1 MPGSSILTGIIPLTN
16 SCHIFA
22 QKPKTVTYD
31 GEVYLGLS
39 EDGSPCSAQAVVHHF
54 VAQAN
59 MDPLDNRLYFIV
71 GKVASVREN
80 TCVGEGNSTEDY
92 DIEIDAMM
100 SLQLQEMPCDTAPMR
115 PVVVVAGASGQ
126 KSSNHAFHL
135 DINQYV
141 AGETRLA
148 SYICSYPPDNKRF
161 QSLGIPKLG
170 STIIVTGFIVSEPVS
185 DGGSIKRLPLEVKEL
200 AFLTSDSSP
209 SPAKGKNTKWNWG
222 NKSPSK
228 SSAND
233 HATSS
238 QLKSVTEDTQISPSK
253 HVSEDTLSDTEDH
266 PRPAKRAATAKSGK
280 ITRSKGK
287 QRATPNTPPKERN
300 GVEVKHEFIEGHS
313 ASPLSEVE

>member
-22 QKPKTVTYD
+22 QKPKTITYD

-39 EDGSPCSAQAVVHHF
+39 EDSSPCSTQAVVHHF
-54 VAQAN
+54 IAQAN

-71 GKVASVREN
+71 GKVAS
-80 TCVGEGNSTEDY
+80 
-92 DIEIDAMM
+92 
-100 SLQLQEMPCDTAPMR
+100 
-115 PVVVVAGASGQ
+115 SGQ
-126 KSSNHAFHL
+126 ESSNHAFHL
-135 DINQYV
+135 NINQYV
-141 AGETRLA
+141 TGETCLA
-148 SYICSYPPDNKRF
+148 SYICSYPPDNKWF

-170 STIIVTGFIVSEPVS
+170 LTIIVTGFIVSEPVS
-185 DGGSIKRLPLEVKEL
+185 NGGSIKRLPLEAKEL

-228 SSAND
+228 SSADD

-238 QLKSVTEDTQISPSK
+238 QLKSVTEDMQISPSK
-253 HVSEDTLSDTEDH
+253 HVSEDTLSNTEDH
-266 PRPAKRAATAKSGK
+266 PCPAKGHYQKRNSFQKDVQSK

-287 QRATPNTPPKERN
+287 QRATPNTPLKEHDD
-300 GVEVKHEFIEGHS
+300 VEVKHEFIEGHS